1 MPAFPHE
8 RFPGRPVKAL
18 LLLAGKGTRLRPH
31 THATPKPLLRVA
43 GKPVLDYLLDDLTDA
58 GVSEVVFVVGHL
70 GDAVRDHVARR
81 RPRIRARYVVQE
93 VQDGTAG
100 AVALARPWAD
110 DELLIVLADAVFEVD
125 LGAARRLPPEK
136 AGLMWAMDVED
147 YQRFGVIVTDDA
159 GDLARIVEKPKEP
172 VSKRANI
179 GLYYVRDHA
188 MLFEGVAHVLASDPG
203 PSGEYYLT
211 DAFQYMVDRG
221 AKIATA
227 VVDGWH
233 DAGKPETLLETSRH
247 LLGRDRGGVADE
259 ARVRRSR
266 VSPVG
271 RIEAGAVVEGSRLG
285 DNVTVETGA
294 RVADSDLEDVI
305 VGAEA
310 VVERCRLR
318 RSIVGSGAVVRGVA
332 GSVRVADHAE
342 VLSQEP

>member
-1 MPAFPHE
+1 M
-8 RFPGRPVKAL
+8 KAVIP
-18 LLLAGKGTRLRPH
+18 LAGKGTRLRPH
-31 THATPKPLLRVA
+31 THSTPKPLLRVA
-43 GKPVLDYLLDDLTDA
+43 GKPVLDYLLDDLTKV

-70 GDAVRDHVARR
+70 GDAVRAHVARR
-81 RPRIRARYVVQE
+81 HPRLRPRYVVQE

-110 DELLIVLADAVFEVD
+110 DELLIVLADAVFDVD
-125 LGAARRLPPEK
+125 LGAALRLPPEK

-147 YQRFGVIVTDDA
+147 YQRFGVIVTDEA
-159 GDLARIVEKPKEP
+159 GDLARIVEKPREP
-172 VSKRANI
+172 VSKQANI

-188 MLFEGVAHVLASDPG
+188 LLFEGVAHVLASDLG

-211 DAFQYMVDRG
+211 DAFQYMVDKG

-247 LLGRDRGGVADE
+247 LLGRGRGGTAPE
-259 ARVRRSR
+259 ARVRRSQ
-266 VSPVG
+266 VSPLS
-271 RIEAGAVVEGSRLG
+271 RIEAGAVVEDSRIG
-285 DNVTVETGA
+285 ENTTVEAGA

-305 VGAEA
+305 VGADA
-310 VVERCRLR
+310 IVERCALR
-318 RSIVGSGAVVRGVA
+318 RSIVGGGAVVRGLT
-332 GSVRVADHAE
+332 GSARVADHSE

>member
-1 MPAFPHE
+1 MPM
-8 RFPGRPVKAL
+8 KAVIP
-18 LLLAGKGTRLRPH
+18 LAGKGTRLRPH
-31 THATPKPLLRVA
+31 THSTPKPLLRVA
-43 GKPVLDYLLDDLTDA
+43 GKPVLDYLLDDLA
-58 GVSEVVFVVGHL
+58 KVGVFEVVFVVGHL
-70 GDAVRDHVARR
+70 GDAVRAHVARR
-81 RPRIRARYVVQE
+81 HPRVRPRYVVQE

-125 LGAARRLPPEK
+125 LGAALRLPLEK

-147 YQRFGVIVTDDA
+147 YQRFGVIVTDEA
-159 GDLARIVEKPKEP
+159 GDLERIVEKPREP

-188 MLFEGVAHVLASDPG
+188 LLFEGIAHVLASDPG

-211 DAFQYMVDRG
+211 DAFQYMVDNG

-227 VVDGWH
+227 LVDGWH
-233 DAGKPETLLETSRH
+233 DAGKPETLLQTSRH
-247 LLGRDRGGVADE
+247 LLGRGRGGTAPE
-259 ARVRRSR
+259 ARVRRSQ
-266 VSPVG
+266 VSPVS
-271 RIEAGAVVEGSRLG
+271 RIEAGAVVEDSRIG
-285 DNVTVETGA
+285 ENTTVEAGA

-310 VVERCRLR
+310 IVERCTLR
-318 RSIVGSGAVVRGVA
+318 RSIVGGGAVVRGLT
-332 GSVRVADHAE
+332 GSARVADHSE